1 MKKETKTNTK
11 SKTKTEKTKK
21 VKKIDLDEFIDEE
34 ELDDEDAL
42 INALNDDAY
51 EVEDDEDDEKDL
63 DYEYDEPL
71 HSNNDEDEEEPQEQA
86 LTLGLDDEDTLTLD
100 LTEEKTQYED
110 EIDEYE
116 EEPRLKEKRNINS
129 STINRI
135 INISFIVVV
144 VLIMMIT
151 VDIVAVAKYETGPF
165 FAFHTKTYKDGGTKV
180 FTGLGYK
187 VIKYNQLEGRKGI
200 TIGFWTMPYQV
211 EPTSIDILDL
221 AIEFEK
227 DKEKTANKFYKQYL
241 KVTGEIKSIDQDNK
255 KVVLEYTDTD
265 GKYTLQV
272 VAKLTDEVIISSL
285 KEKDQVEVYGIAKK
299 FSVKTKKK
307 SNRVELV
314 DCFVKKTEE

>member
-1 MKKETKTNTK
+1 MKKETKAKK
-11 SKTKTEKTKK
+11 STTTKK
-21 VKKIDLDEFIDEE
+21 VKKIDLDEFVDEE

-51 EVEDDEDDEKDL
+51 EVEEDEEDEKDL

-71 HSNNDEDEEEPQEQA
+71 HTNDDDEIETESKPSQT

-100 LTEEKTQYED
+100 LSEEKMEYDD

-116 EEPRLKEKRNINS
+116 EEPQLKTKKNVNR
-129 STINRI
+129 STINRL

-180 FTGLGYK
+180 FTGFGYK
-187 VIKYNQLEGRKGI
+187 VIKYNQIEGRKGI

-221 AIEFEK
+221 ALEFEK
-227 DKEKTANKFYKQYL
+227 DKEKTANKFYNQYL
-241 KVTGEIKSIDQDNK
+241 KVTGKIKSIDIDKK

-285 KEKDQVEVYGIAKK
+285 KENDQVEVYGVAKK
-299 FSVKTKKK
+299 FIAKTEKK
-307 SNRVELV
+307 SNTIELV